1 MGSTRVLRIVAIM
14 GVVVSGLAVAGSAA
28 ASAKP
33 STTERHC
40 VVEVTGV
47 RDGVFVTRPEVCF
60 ASQTEAVVH
69 AASIGA
75 DTAEGERSRQV
86 SVTNSALY
94 VRHRSVGRVTRSSG
108 ADTIGV
114 HFTSSWFS
122 GSSVRIV
129 GTTCAGGVWY
139 PTGAWNNNIES
150 SLHYCGSS
158 PTTFYDSSSC
168 SGSSYA
174 VHSEAN
180 SLGQMNNRAS
190 CVRYG

>member
-1 MGSTRVLRIVAIM
+1 MSSTRMLRIVAIAAFIA
-14 GVVVSGLAVAGSAA
+14 SGFAIAGSAA
-28 ASAKP
+28 VSAKP

-60 ASQTEAVVH
+60 TSQTKAVVH
-69 AASIGA
+69 AASISTGTA
-75 DTAEGERSRQV
+75 DP
-86 SVTNSALY
+86 N
-94 VRHRSVGRVTRSSG
+94 RVTRSSG
-108 ADTIGV
+108 TNTIGV
-114 HFTSSWFS
+114 HYTSTWFS

-129 GTTCAGGVWY
+129 GTTCGGGVWY

-150 SLHYCGSS
+150 SRHYCGSS

-168 SGSSYA
+168 SGSSYPI
-174 VHSEAN
+174 HREAN
-180 SLGQMNNRAS
+180 SLAQMNNRAS